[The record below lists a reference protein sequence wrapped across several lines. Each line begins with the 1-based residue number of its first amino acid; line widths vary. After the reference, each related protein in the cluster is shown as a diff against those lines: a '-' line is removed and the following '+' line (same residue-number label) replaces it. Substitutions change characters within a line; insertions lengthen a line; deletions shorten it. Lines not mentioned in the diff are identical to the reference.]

1 MNSQH
6 KNTNSDWLLCRIS
19 NLLDNT
25 LQCNNDI
32 LKVKNEICI
41 SCQMVFIIVKKFIL
55 KNQKFCS
62 NTEIDE
68 IQNKIL
74 TCIISNTANKL
85 D

>member
-1 MNSQH
+1 
-6 KNTNSDWLLCRIS
+6 
-19 NLLDNT
+19 
-25 LQCNNDI
+25 
-32 LKVKNEICI
+32 
-41 SCQMVFIIVKKFIL
+41 MVFIIVKKFIL

>member
-1 MNSQH
+1 MY
-6 KNTNSDWLLCRIS
+6 IMS
-19 NLLDNT
+19 NG
-25 LQCNNDI
+25 
-32 LKVKNEICI
+32 
-41 SCQMVFIIVKKFIL
+41 IIVKKFIL